1 MNHLISLNLRNDWRN
16 LLLSFHENLPSQYS
30 PFTFC
35 RHSLITLGVDHSW
48 AFILTYFMVKNLERN
63 NGSGE
68 LTYIEKVS

>member
-1 MNHLISLNLRNDWRN
+1 MSHLILNLRNDWRN

-35 RHSLITLGVDHSW
+35 HRHSLIAHGVDHSW